1 MKKKIVNVC
10 PVCGG
15 DLIITE
21 LKCPNCNTKIQGE
34 FEFDDFMKLDDEDKE
49 FLVEFLRSRGNI
61 KEVQGR
67 LGISYPTAKSRLDRL
82 LKNLKLYEEE
92 KNSMS
97 KEEILEKL
105 EKGEITADEAIAL
118 LKEAQGG

>member
-10 PVCGG
+10 PVCGS

-21 LKCPNCNTKIQGE
+21 LNCPNCGTKIQGE

-49 FLVEFLRSRGNI
+49 FLIEFLRSRGNI

-82 LKNLKLYEEE
+82 LKNLKLYEEA

-118 LKEAQGG
+118 LNEAQGG

>member
-21 LKCPNCNTKIQGE
+21 LKCPNCSTKIQGE

-67 LGISYPTAKSRLDRL
+67 LGISYPTAKSR
-82 LKNLKLYEEE
+82 
-92 KNSMS
+92 
-97 KEEILEKL
+97 
-105 EKGEITADEAIAL
+105 
-118 LKEAQGG
+118 